1 MRIRSGTFVAVGIV
15 LLASLLF
22 VGVLA
27 QGQTFSA
34 KGAAEI
40 DALLQQAVQAGTVPG
55 VVAIVASKDHI
66 LYHHAY
72 GLRDVRGQ
80 KAMKEDTIFRL
91 ASMTKPFT
99 SAAIM
104 RLVEQGKLRL
114 DDPVSKYIPSFAN
127 RETVASFDA
136 PSGAFTTRKAAGE
149 VLIRHLLTHTSGLAY
164 GFSNT
169 MVAPLQQKTGKAA
182 EELPLLYDPGTKW
195 TYSGSTRILG
205 QVVEK
210 VSGVSLDQ
218 FLNENF
224 LNPLGMDDTSY
235 AVPASKTDRV
245 VTTLSRS
252 TGVLVETPNP
262 TVISSPVAGDGGLN
276 STATDYIKFLQMMLS
291 NGNWQ
296 GKTILSKSTI
306 QSMTSNQI
314 GNVVVET
321 QPAALPNVTRP
332 FPVGPSAGR
341 DKFGFGFEITASNK
355 ENPNLRSAGSYT
367 WAGIYNTHFWVDPK
381 RDIAAVIMFQVL
393 PFYDDATMK
402 IYHDFE
408 ETIGRNLH

>member
-1 MRIRSGTFVAVGIV
+1 MHIRSGTIVVVGIV
-15 LLASLLF
+15 LLATILF

-27 QGQTFSA
+27 QGETFSA

-40 DALLQQAVQAGTVPG
+40 DALLQHTIQVGTVPG
-55 VVAIVASKDHI
+55 VVAIVANKDHI

-72 GLRDVRGQ
+72 GLRDVQGQ
-80 KAMKEDTIFRL
+80 KAMKEDTIFRI
-91 ASMTKPFT
+91 ASMTKPLT

-104 RLVEQGKLRL
+104 QLVEQGKLRL

-127 RETVASFDA
+127 RETIASFDA
-136 PSGAFTTRKAAGE
+136 STGAFTTRKAASE
-149 VLIRHLLTHTSGLAY
+149 VLIRHLLSHTSGLAY
-164 GFSNT
+164 SFSNPI
-169 MVAPLQQKTGKAA
+169 VAPLQQKTGKQM

-195 TYSGSTRILG
+195 TYSPSTKVLG

-218 FLNENF
+218 YLNDNF
-224 LNPLGMDDTSY
+224 LKPLGMDDTSY
-235 AVPASKTDRV
+235 VVPANKTDRV
-245 VTTLSRS
+245 VTILNRG

-262 TVISSPVAGDGGLN
+262 ATISSPVAGDGGLN
-276 STATDYIKFLQMMLS
+276 STATDYIKFLQMMLN
-291 NGNWQ
+291 NGSWQ
-296 GKTILSKSTI
+296 GKTILSKSSV
-306 QSMTSNQI
+306 QAMTSNQI
-314 GNVVVET
+314 GNVVVDT
-321 QPAALPNVTRP
+321 QPAALPNLTRP
-332 FPVGPSAGR
+332 FPVGPAAGR

-355 ENPNLRSAGSYT
+355 EDPNLRSAGSYT

-381 RDIAAVIMFQVL
+381 RGIAGVIMFQVL

-408 ETIGRNLH
+408 EAVGRNLH

>member
-1 MRIRSGTFVAVGIV
+1 MRIRSGTIVVLGIV
-15 LLASLLF
+15 LLATVLF

-27 QGQTFSA
+27 EGQTFSA

-40 DALLQQAVQAGTVPG
+40 DGLLQHAVQAGTVPG

-72 GLRDVRGQ
+72 GLRDVSGQ
-80 KAMKEDTIFRL
+80 KAMKEDTIFRI
-91 ASMTKPFT
+91 ASMTKPLT
-99 SAAIM
+99 SAAAM
-104 RLVEQGKLRL
+104 LLVEQAKLRL
-114 DDPVSKYIPSFAN
+114 DDPVSKYIPSFEN
-127 RETVASFDA
+127 RETIASFDA
-136 PSGAFTTRKAAGE
+136 SSGAFTTRKAASE
-149 VLIRHLLTHTSGLAY
+149 VQIRHLLTHTSGLAY
-164 GFSNT
+164 AFSNAR
-169 MVAPLQQKTGKAA
+169 VAPLQQKTGKSA

-195 TYSGSTRILG
+195 TYSPSTRVLG

-224 LNPLGMDDTSY
+224 LKPLGMDDTSY
-235 AVPASKTDRV
+235 VVPSNKTDRV
-245 VTTLSRS
+245 VTTLNRS
-252 TGVLVETPNP
+252 TGALVETPNP
-262 TVISSPVAGDGGLN
+262 ATISSPVAGDGGLN
-276 STATDYIKFLQMMLS
+276 STATDYIKFLQMMLN

-314 GNVVVET
+314 GNVVLET
-321 QPAALPNVTRP
+321 QPAAQPNITRP
-332 FPVGPSAGR
+332 FPVGPGAGR
-341 DKFGFGFEITASNK
+341 DKFGFGFEITVSNK
-355 ENPNLRSAGSYT
+355 ENPNLRSAGSYA
-367 WAGIYNTHFWVDPK
+367 WAGAYNTHFWVDPK
-381 RDIAAVIMFQVL
+381 RGIAAVIMFQVL

-402 IYHDFE
+402 IYQDFE